1 MIEIFLKVVPAVSIV
16 LSAWC
21 LWQGLRH
28 VDQVIWKFLVIVLV
42 IFAILCCLFLFFS
55 ILDGITAVFD
65 VLFTALAILISG
77 IFLIMFLPGRRKFF
91 ATILLIGLPII
102 LIMSMVFGGIY
113 SPTTQ
118 IRYDAF
124 IVMGAM
130 DDYYFNNGSY
140 PKELR
145 YLVPNY
151 RLELTDPSPNW
162 NWLYKSDGDE
172 YSLGYVYHINELG
185 YVISIFRPALRRWEI
200 SFKSTDTFELE
211 PTFMP

>member
-42 IFAILCCLFLFFS
+42 IFAILCSLFFYFS
-55 ILDGITAVFD
+55 ILDGITAVFNI
-65 VLFTALAILISG
+65 LFTALAIFISG
-77 IFLIMFLPGRRKFF
+77 IFLIVFLPRRRKFF
-91 ATILLIGLPII
+91 ATIMLVGLPLV
-102 LIMSMVFGGIY
+102 LIMSMVFGGEY

-118 IRYDAF
+118 IGYSAF
-124 IVMGAM
+124 IVMAAI
-130 DDYYFNNGSY
+130 DDYYYDNGSY

-151 RLELTDPSPNW
+151 RPELTDPSPNW
-162 NWLYKSDGDE
+162 NWLYKSEGDK
-172 YSLGYVYHINELG
+172 YSFGYVYHIDKLG
-185 YVISIFRPALRRWEI
+185 YVISIFRPALRGWEI